1 MAGHVA
7 HAHVETSQSSK
18 EDVATWAR
26 LLNHPHIERQ
36 IMAADEI
43 AELINREP
51 CPDEALL
58 CGILLCSN
66 DALEG
71 LTRII
76 LTADDE
82 SRQTACNLLF
92 MLSMS
97 EPDRPFAGT
106 LCSAHKANRAII
118 GASPG
123 LFSAFVAGHI
133 DPVYSFDALRQCA
146 CMHARVNARTFL
158 FLFGIVGFF
167 DVFLRT
173 FLLFISDVHDQTS
186 YQN

>member
-1 MAGHVA
+1 
-7 HAHVETSQSSK
+7 
-18 EDVATWAR
+18 
-26 LLNHPHIERQ
+26 
-36 IMAADEI
+36 MAADEI
-43 AELINREP
+43 ADLINREP

-76 LTADDE
+76 FTADDE

-133 DPVYSFDALRQCA
+133 DPVYSFDA
-146 CMHARVNARTFL
+146 
-158 FLFGIVGFF
+158 
-167 DVFLRT
+167 
-173 FLLFISDVHDQTS
+173 
-186 YQN
+186 